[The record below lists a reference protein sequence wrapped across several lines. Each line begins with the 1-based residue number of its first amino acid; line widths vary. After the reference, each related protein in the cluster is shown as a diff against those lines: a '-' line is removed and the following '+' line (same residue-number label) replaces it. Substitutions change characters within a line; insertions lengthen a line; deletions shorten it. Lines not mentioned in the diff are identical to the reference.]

1 MHLLKTTT
9 VLAVLL
15 ALLLPVAGYA
25 QNLDQA
31 AQQAARQNNAKVLSA
46 RTENQ
51 DGKTVHVIKL
61 LTADGVVK
69 TLRVPVREKQR
80 GRKK

>member
-9 VLAVLL
+9 VLAVML
-15 ALLLPVAGYA
+15 ALLLPAAGYA

-31 AQQAARQNNAKVLSA
+31 ARQAARQNNAKLLSA

-51 DGKTVHVIKL
+51 DGKTVHVIRL
-61 LTADGVVK
+61 LTSDGVVK
-69 TLRVPVREKQR
+69 TVRVPVRDKQR